1 MRQLNTGGSSL
12 AADSAF
18 LVNAAVFDEEAVLKE
33 PGRTLAAAVLRFQ
46 RP

>member
-1 MRQLNTGGSSL
+1 MVSNL
-12 AADSAF
+12 AEDSAF

-46 RP
+46 RPKKQLH